1 MKILLVIARL
11 KVKKM
16 FRETILNIF
25 EDIWPMLFICCVI
38 IISMRLIYLIKNKG
52 KFIFYKEMLMLG
64 FIIYVMA
71 LFRVVTFQDVSWSSS
86 NFIPFEEMFRYEFGT
101 KLFYKNVVGNMLMFI
116 PYGFFIS
123 YFLKIKKPWLVL
135 FLTTLVS
142 ITIEITQLLIGR
154 VFDIDDIMLNIVGG
168 LLGFILYYLFVKIK
182 SKIGLLQKQYIYNI
196 IMVIIL
202 LIIVLYLCGVL
213 YV

>member
-1 MKILLVIARL
+1 
-11 KVKKM
+11 M

-202 LIIVLYLCGVL
+202 LIIVLYLCGVF

>member
-11 KVKKM
+11 KVRKV

-25 EDIWPMLFICCVI
+25 EDIWPMLFIFSVI
-38 IISMRLIYLIKNKG
+38 IVSLRLVYLIKNKE
-52 KFIFYKEMLMLG
+52 KFIFYQEMLMLG
-64 FIIYVMA
+64 FIIYITA

-101 KLFYKNVVGNMLMFI
+101 QLFYKNVVGNMLMFI

-123 YFLKIKKPWLVL
+123 YFLKIKKPWLIL
-135 FLTTLVS
+135 LLTTLVS
-142 ITIEITQLLIGR
+142 ITIEVTQLLIGR

-168 LLGFILYYLFVKIK
+168 LLGFIIYYLFVKIK
-182 SKIGLLQKQYIYNI
+182 SKISLLQKQYIYNI
-196 IMVIIL
+196 MMVIIIL
-202 LIIVLYLCGVL
+202 VIVLYLCGVF

>member
-1 MKILLVIARL
+1 
-11 KVKKM
+11 M

-25 EDIWPMLFICCVI
+25 EDIWPMLFICLVI
-38 IISMRLIYLIKNKG
+38 IISLRITYLIKNKV
-52 KFIFYKEMLMLG
+52 KFVFYKEMLMLG

-86 NFIPFEEMFRYEFGT
+86 NFIPFKEMFRYEFGT

-123 YFLKIKKPWLVL
+123 YFLKTKNPLLILL
-135 FLTTLVS
+135 LTTLVS
-142 ITIEITQLLIGR
+142 VTIEFTQLLIGR
-154 VFDIDDIMLNIVGG
+154 VFDIDDIMLNIIGG
-168 LLGFILYYLFVKIK
+168 LLGFIIYYVFVKVK
-182 SKIGLLQKQYIYNI
+182 NKIVLLQKPYIYNI
-196 IMVIIL
+196 IMVVILLVIIL
-202 LIIVLYLCGVL
+202 YLQGVF

>member
-1 MKILLVIARL
+1 MKILLVIVRS

-16 FRETILNIF
+16 FRETILSIF
-25 EDIWPMLFICCVI
+25 EDIWPMLFICLVI
-38 IISMRLIYLIKNKG
+38 IVSLRIVYLIKNKI
-52 KFIFYKEMLMLG
+52 KFIFYKEMIMLG

-123 YFLKIKKPWLVL
+123 YFLKTKNPLLILL
-135 FLTTLVS
+135 LTTLVS
-142 ITIEITQLLIGR
+142 VTIEFTQLLIGR
-154 VFDIDDIMLNIVGG
+154 VFDIDDIMLNIIGG
-168 LLGFILYYLFVKIK
+168 LLGFIIYYVFVKVK
-182 SKIGLLQKQYIYNI
+182 NKIVLLQKPYIYNI
-196 IMVIIL
+196 IMVVILLVIIL
-202 LIIVLYLCGVL
+202 YLQGVF

>member
-1 MKILLVIARL
+1 
-11 KVKKM
+11 M
-16 FRETILNIF
+16 FRDVILNIF
-25 EDIWPMLFICCVI
+25 EDIWPMLFICLVI
-38 IISMRLIYLIKNKG
+38 IISLRITYLIKNKV
-52 KFIFYKEMLMLG
+52 KFVFYKEMLMLG

-123 YFLKIKKPWLVL
+123 YFLKTKNPLLILL
-135 FLTTLVS
+135 LTTLVS
-142 ITIEITQLLIGR
+142 VTIEFTQLLIGR
-154 VFDIDDIMLNIVGG
+154 VFDIDDIMLNIIGG
-168 LLGFILYYLFVKIK
+168 LLGFIIYYVFVKVK
-182 SKIGLLQKQYIYNI
+182 NKIVLLQKPYIYNI
-196 IMVIIL
+196 IMVVILLVIIL
-202 LIIVLYLCGVL
+202 YLQGVF

>member
-11 KVKKM
+11 KVRKV

-25 EDIWPMLFICCVI
+25 EDIWPMLFIFSVI
-38 IISMRLIYLIKNKG
+38 IVSLRLVYLIKNKE
-52 KFIFYKEMLMLG
+52 KFIFYQEMLMLG
-64 FIIYVMA
+64 FIIYITA

-101 KLFYKNVVGNMLMFI
+101 QLFYKNVVGNMLMFI

-123 YFLKIKKPWLVL
+123 YFLKIKKPWLIF

-142 ITIEITQLLIGR
+142 ITIEVTQLLIGR

-168 LLGFILYYLFVKIK
+168 LLGFIIYYLFVKIK
-182 SKIGLLQKQYIYNI
+182 SKISLLQKQYIYNI
-196 IMVIIL
+196 MMVIIIL
-202 LIIVLYLCGVL
+202 VIVLYLCGVF

>member
-16 FRETILNIF
+16 FRENILNIF
-25 EDIWPMLFICCVI
+25 EDIWPMLFICSVI
-38 IISMRLIYLIKNKG
+38 IISLRLVYLIKNKV

-64 FIIYVMA
+64 FIIYVMV

-101 KLFYKNVVGNMLMFI
+101 KLFYKNVIGNMLMFS

-135 FLTTLVS
+135 LLTTLVS
-142 ITIEITQLLIGR
+142 FTIEITQLLIGR

-168 LLGFILYYLFVKIK
+168 LLGFVLYYLFIKIK
-182 SKIGLLQKQYIYNI
+182 NKIVLLQKQYIYNI
-196 IMVIIL
+196 IIVIIIL
-202 LIIVLYLCGVL
+202 VIVLYLQGVF